1 MPLGLPIAALPF
13 GGLAALPPGWV
24 AAGLIDVIGPLL
36 VVAFWV
42 IRQVVVSLK
51 EQRELDKAR
60 KEAEERGEQW
70 PPAEPV
76 PADAEAVVE
85 AGDVIPPRPVS
96 PAAKPAQVDLRSEVE
111 EFLRRAAQGNAAPA
125 PQPAKKPPLDPFDE
139 PPRRKRRQTPASQAP
154 APQATTS
161 QAANRQPSNFDVQVE
176 GPVRRGTLRHLPES
190 QLAENAAHLG
200 EQIAAADD
208 RVEARLHEKFDNRLG
223 TLMNRPGG
231 AQPAPVEPTKEPT
244 TAAGRIRK
252 KLIAPGGAR
261 EAVILS
267 EILRSP
273 VDRF

>member
-1 MPLGLPIAALPF
+1 MILGLP
-13 GGLAALPPGWV
+13 LAAAPGWV

-42 IRQVVVSLK
+42 IRQVVVSLR

-70 PPAEPV
+70 PPAEEAARVDEPV
-76 PADAEAVVE
+76 LEVAEA
-85 AGDVIPPRPVS
+85 
-96 PAAKPAQVDLRSEVE
+96 PAPKPIAKPAQVDLRSEVE

-139 PPRRKRRQTPASQAP
+139 PPRRKRPKPANT
-154 APQATTS
+154 QATAPKATK
-161 QAANRQPSNFDVQVE
+161 RQPSNFDVQVDA
-176 GPVRRGTLRHLPES
+176 PVRRGTLRHLPES

-200 EQIAAADD
+200 DNITTADERED
-208 RVEARLHEKFDNRLG
+208 ARLHEKFDNRLG

-231 AQPAPVEPTKEPT
+231 AQPAAVEPTKEPT

-252 KLIAPGGAR
+252 QLIAPGGAR
-261 EAVILS
+261 QAVILS

>member
-1 MPLGLPIAALPF
+1 MPLGLPI
-13 GGLAALPPGWV
+13 AALPPGWV

-42 IRQVVVSLK
+42 IRQVVVSLR

-70 PPAEPV
+70 PPAEEAARV
-76 PADAEAVVE
+76 DEPALEVAEA
-85 AGDVIPPRPVS
+85 
-96 PAAKPAQVDLRSEVE
+96 PAAKPIAKPAQVDLRSEVE

-139 PPRRKRRQTPASQAP
+139 PPRRKRRQTPTPQAP

-161 QAANRQPSNFDVQVE
+161 QAAKRQPSNFDVQVE
-176 GPVRRGTLRHLPES
+176 GPVRRGPLRHLPES

-200 EQIAAADD
+200 DNITTADERED
-208 RVEARLHEKFDNRLG
+208 ARLHEKFDNRLG

-231 AQPAPVEPTKEPT
+231 AQPATVEPTKEPT

-252 KLIAPGGAR
+252 QLIAPGGAR
-261 EAVILS
+261 QAVILS

>member
-1 MPLGLPIAALPF
+1 MPLVSPIAA
-13 GGLAALPPGWV
+13 AAPGWL

-76 PADAEAVVE
+76 PAEAEAVVE
-85 AGDVIPPRPVS
+85 AGDVIPPRPVN
-96 PAAKPAQVDLRSEVE
+96 PASKPAQVDLRSEVE

-125 PQPAKKPPLDPFDE
+125 PKPAKKPPLDPFDE
-139 PPRRKRRQTPASQAP
+139 PPRRKRPKPAIPQSKAP
-154 APQATTS
+154 STT
-161 QAANRQPSNFDVQVE
+161 ANKPSNLDVPRSVDVQGE
-176 GPVRRGTLRHLPES
+176 APVRRVALRHLPES
-190 QLAENAAHLG
+190 QLAENAAQLG
-200 EQIAAADD
+200 ANIASADD
-208 RVEARLHEKFDNRLG
+208 RVEARLHEKFDHRLG
-223 TLMNRPGG
+223 NLMSRPVG
-231 AQPAPVEPTKEPT
+231 AEPTVAEPTKEPT

-252 KLIAPGGAR
+252 QLVAPGGAR
-261 EAVILS
+261 QAVILS

>member
-1 MPLGLPIAALPF
+1 MPLVSPIAA
-13 GGLAALPPGWV
+13 AAPGWL

-70 PPAEPV
+70 PPAEEAAKV
-76 PADAEAVVE
+76 DDAAVVE
-85 AGDVIPPRPVS
+85 NPAGIPARPPA

-125 PQPAKKPPLDPFDE
+125 PQPTKKPPLDPFDE
-139 PPRRKRRQTPASQAP
+139 PPRRKRPKPAVPQSKAP
-154 APQATTS
+154 SKT
-161 QAANRQPSNFDVQVE
+161 ANEPSNFDVPRNFDVQIE
-176 GPVRRGTLRHLPES
+176 APVRRVALRHLPES
-190 QLAENAAHLG
+190 QLAENAAQLG
-200 EQIAAADD
+200 ANIASADD
-208 RVEARLHEKFDNRLG
+208 RVEARLHEKFDHRLG
-223 TLMNRPGG
+223 NLMSRPGG
-231 AQPAPVEPTKEPT
+231 AEPTAVEPTS
-244 TAAGRIRK
+244 AAGRIRK
-252 KLIAPGGAR
+252 QLAAPGGAR
-261 EAVILS
+261 QAVILS

>member
-1 MPLGLPIAALPF
+1 MILGLP
-13 GGLAALPPGWV
+13 LAAAPGWV

-42 IRQVVVSLK
+42 IRQVVVSLR
-51 EQRELDKAR
+51 EQRELEKAR

-70 PPAEPV
+70 PPAEEAARVDEPV
-76 PADAEAVVE
+76 LEVVE
-85 AGDVIPPRPVS
+85 A
-96 PAAKPAQVDLRSEVE
+96 PAAKPIAKPAQVDLRSEVE

-139 PPRRKRRQTPASQAP
+139 PPRRKRPKPAT
-154 APQATTS
+154 PQATTPK
-161 QAANRQPSNFDVQVE
+161 AAKRQPSNFDVQVE
-176 GPVRRGTLRHLPES
+176 GPVRRGSLRHLPES

-200 EQIAAADD
+200 ENITTADE
-208 RVEARLHEKFDNRLG
+208 REGARLHEKFDNRLG

-231 AQPAPVEPTKEPT
+231 AQPAAVEPTKEPT

-252 KLIAPGGAR
+252 QLIAPGGAR
-261 EAVILS
+261 QAVILS